1 MLQKDFAGK
10 MKKDQQKKDKEM
22 AKLQAK
28 MKELTSQIQRGEG
41 IIQMLKLQ
49 LEEEKDKSEQV
60 RQKYFTQMI
69 SYSVLLWMLKCT
81 DMLRL

>member
-69 SYSVLLWMLKCT
+69 SYSVLLWMFKCT